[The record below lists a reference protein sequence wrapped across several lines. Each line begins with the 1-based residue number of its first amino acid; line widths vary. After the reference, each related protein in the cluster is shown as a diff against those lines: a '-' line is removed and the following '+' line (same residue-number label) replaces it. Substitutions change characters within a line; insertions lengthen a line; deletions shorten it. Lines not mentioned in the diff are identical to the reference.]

1 MKRRQSLSKNC
12 IESDIEIEDD
22 IIFGNDD
29 NDSLS
34 SAGICHATTTSKGSH
49 STLVIS
55 NQNKS
60 ITNLPPVNIQ
70 DIERVRSSQI
80 LVRPRSLS
88 NTHYLA
94 EPVGPLKLSSSMD
107 NNCMRLAR
115 LEPATSISDIDPDEN
130 ILKNLLIKNANKNQ

>member
-1 MKRRQSLSKNC
+1 MSKNC

-34 SAGICHATTTSKGSH
+34 SAGICHATTISKGSH
-49 STLVIS
+49 STLVINS
-55 NQNKS
+55 NNTKS
-60 ITNLPPVNIQ
+60 IGNMLVT
-70 DIERVRSSQI
+70 IEDVEHRVSSSHM
-80 LVRPRSLS
+80 LARPRSLS
-88 NTHYLA
+88 NTHYLV
-94 EPVGPLKLSSSMD
+94 EPAGQLKLSSSMD

-130 ILKNLLIKNANKNQ
+130 ILKNLLIKNANKNH